1 MTGLWESVLTVAS
14 EVYEPNDGWGLAG
27 LFIIG
32 LPAIISAVLAGVALW
47 RQRGTARK
55 VDDVAAGV
63 RETNRSVNCR
73 PTPMRSDLDEMRAE
87 MRAGFRQVTRD
98 IGGLREELRTERV
111 ERIEGDK
118 RRGE

>member
-1 MTGLWESVLTVAS
+1 MTGGVVLLAS
-14 EVYEPNDGWGLAG
+14 EAYEPNDAVGLAG

-32 LPAIISAVLAGVALW
+32 LPALISAVLAGLALW
-47 RQRGTARK
+47 RQQVNARK

-73 PTPMRSDLDEMRAE
+73 PTPMRGDIDEMRGE
-87 MRAGFRQVTRD
+87 MRAGFLQMTRD
-98 IGGLREELRTERV
+98 IGGLREEIRTERT

-118 RRGE
+118 RR

>member
-1 MTGLWESVLTVAS
+1 MTGGVVLLAS
-14 EVYEPNDGWGLAG
+14 EAYEPNDAVGLAG

-32 LPAIISAVLAGVALW
+32 LPALISAVLAGLALW
-47 RQRGTARK
+47 RQQVNARK

-73 PTPMRSDLDEMRAE
+73 PTPMRGDIDEMRSE
-87 MRAGFRQVTRD
+87 MRAGFRQMTRD
-98 IGGLREELRTERV
+98 IGGLREEIRTERT

-118 RRGE
+118 RK

>member
-1 MTGLWESVLTVAS
+1 VTGGVVLLAS
-14 EVYEPNDGWGLAG
+14 EAYEPNDAVGLAG

-32 LPAIISAVLAGVALW
+32 LPALISAVLAGLALW
-47 RQRGTARK
+47 RQQVNARK

-73 PTPMRSDLDEMRAE
+73 PTPMRGDIDEMRSE
-87 MRAGFRQVTRD
+87 MRAGFRQMTRD
-98 IGGLREELRTERV
+98 IGGLREEIRTERT

-118 RRGE
+118 RK